1 MFYSRTTTWRSTGS
15 SSRRRPSSR
24 NSGRRSS
31 GPRKACWQKP
41 RWLIIYIYIY
51 MFHLKGVI
59 VIVTVTVT
67 VIVITIVK
75 VILAI
80 IVIIIMII
88 MIVVIVASPLAETYV
103 CRFTLTGCA
112 GMLVQVHR
120 LHHSE
125 STASFLVALS
135 KWRSPCTR
143 TNIPAQPVRVNLQT

>member
-1 MFYSRTTTWRSTGS
+1 MEIDGQLQSAKAELEKLRKEVFRATESMLAETTL
-15 SSRRRPSSR
+15 
-24 NSGRRSS
+24 
-31 GPRKACWQKP
+31 AHY
-41 RWLIIYIYIY
+41 IYIYIY